1 MSQNQ
6 VDSNQED
13 RISKAAEKEVAKEET
28 QTPKKRLEPVSIT
41 KDMNKDGIDLKN
53 INNQQYVGEILMGT
67 PP

>member
-13 RISKAAEKEVAKEET
+13 RISKAAEKEVDKEET

>member
-1 MSQNQ
+1 
-6 VDSNQED
+6 VG
-13 RISKAAEKEVAKEET
+13 SKK
-28 QTPKKRLEPVSIT
+28 PEPVSIT